1 MKKLFLYLFVLFVFT
16 SCASLLNLD
25 GNKFYVDG
33 VTYKLTEDKTSVF
46 VVYDDRYNQQSEIYI
61 PKEIVV
67 KGKTYPVAFIDQDFF
82 SRRPNGLKVVIEE
95 YILKDEQDDILRRYH
110 DVILRRYADLDI
122 TIKHLICSSSLSD
135 IPYVKIESLTIPNSV
150 TKIGYGA
157 FSNCSGLTSVTIP
170 NSVTRI
176 GSNAFKGCSGLTS
189 VTIPKSVTEIG
200 DQAFAYC
207 SGLTSVTIPNS
218 VTTIGSYAFSGCSG
232 LTSVTI
238 PKSVTSSGSD
248 AFSHCSGL
256 TSVTWNAI
264 NFRNS
269 YFDSPFRGL
278 TGIKSFVFGN
288 EVEHIP
294 AYLCDGL
301 TGLTSVTIPNSVTEI
316 GERAFSGCSG
326 LTSVTIGNSVTSIGE
341 DAFKG
346 CSGLTSVTI
355 PNSVTRIGFSAFSNC
370 SGLTSVTIPN
380 SVTKIDGE
388 AFRGCTGLTSVTI
401 GNSVTTIGYEAFYGC
416 RGLTSMVVESG
427 NSKYDSRNN
436 CNAIIETATN
446 TLISGCK
453 NTIIPNSVTSIGKYA
468 FSGCSGLTS
477 VTIPKSVTEIGDGA
491 FAYTSELRD
500 VTIMNPNTKIDYRAF
515 FDSRYESVFKSGVY
529 QKRQAEKEKQ
539 RVEELAALKKRIGVS
554 VYNNLSKGIIT
565 RGMKLSAIEDY
576 ASIEP
581 KPKGHYSILME
592 MKRRI
597 NDEKN
602 YHVVFFYNSTPMR
615 GYTIWTKNNIVTTVI
630 QN

>member
-301 TGLTSVTIPNSVTEI
+301 TGLTSVTIPNSVT
-316 GERAFSGCSG
+316 
-326 LTSVTIGNSVTSIGE
+326 
-341 DAFKG
+341 
-346 CSGLTSVTI
+346 
-355 PNSVTRIGFSAFSNC
+355 
-370 SGLTSVTIPN
+370 
-380 SVTKIDGE
+380 KIDGE